1 MNFSKKLKLT
11 NNKNINKKKL
21 KFHDLKKNN
30 LIKKEITND
39 TNMKLKSPELKFNVC
54 QRDNSIINDIN
65 LINDIK
71 GNNKLLERIK
81 YLQLWWKTIFHII
94 KIQKH
99 LRGFLHR
106 IKIKS
111 ILKLKDNLKQG
122 IQNFYKII
130 KRIIY
135 KIIIG
140 KIKKICEKQ
149 TKIESPVKKKV
160 KLRNN
165 QSLESRKNM
174 NDKDSFSFEKIF
186 MTSRKINEK
195 QKPKIKNIKS
205 KINNNIKYSNQTN
218 STKRKNINNPKTSD
232 KKETIK
238 IEKNNE
244 VKKFCQC
251 FNTSSNFTI
260 NQKNI
265 NVHNNNHINSIN
277 GNNNK
282 VKKIEISHKVNHK
295 TKKLIKYRN
304 EINNIDKFKSYKPES
319 LKNKSVTKTVVNSS
333 VTNNSN
339 AKKNL
344 ELEYIS
350 THEPRF
356 HCPKRLF
363 NLYDDKLNNNNIIR
377 VQKKLYKD
385 NINNEM
391 NEDINIR
398 SKSLENRTNKKYK
411 SFSNKIKK
419 DKKNNNSKSKG
430 KNISD
435 FIKVNKEME
444 INKTFKIIDK
454 YNTKCKKDMIM
465 WLNTWEKKTNN
476 INNPIN
482 SNLLKG
488 ICVLI
493 NKIISFNNKNNGD
506 IFFNNL
512 KLILKYKILKKCF
525 IHYKNVIGI
534 KNILIQLKENQRIK
548 IVKNIKDKEKLDKL
562 KKLIY
567 KYTSLKKSMTRW
579 KIFIY
584 HYNKFYEEKN
594 IIFNSSDV
602 SNINDD
608 FIDTSNDYFN
618 KSQPEINSLKIQ
630 SYNFIKNKYNIP
642 NLKPPT
648 DRNNNININI
658 NYNLITNNNGSEK
671 GIYIKK
677 KINVPKTKNYQNKSC
692 FIPENDK
699 DIEDNNIINDKK
711 DFMNNS
717 MITRRIKIKKKENNI
732 YFPKHIK
739 PGNIQNDLDYVSYKN
754 KMQFNNNV
762 NDIRKN
768 KDIIHKKINLKF
780 QKIFDVKNNF

>member
-11 NNKNINKKKL
+11 NNKNINTKKL
-21 KFHDLKKNN
+21 KFQDLKKKN
-30 LIKKEITND
+30 LIKKEIPNQV
-39 TNMKLKSPELKFNVC
+39 NMKLESHELKFNTC
-54 QRDNSIINDIN
+54 QEENNIKCDNID

-71 GNNKLLERIK
+71 GNNILLERIK
-81 YLQLWWKTIFHII
+81 YLQLWWKTIFRII
-94 KIQKH
+94 KIQKY
-99 LRGFLHR
+99 LRGFLYR
-106 IKIKS
+106 VKIKR
-111 ILKLKDNLKQG
+111 ILKLKVNIKQG
-122 IQNFYKII
+122 IQRFSKLL

-135 KIIIG
+135 KNIIG
-140 KIKKICEKQ
+140 KIKKICGKQ
-149 TKIESPVKKKV
+149 TKIESPVKKKI

-165 QSLESRKNM
+165 QSLEARKNLM
-174 NDKDSFSFEKIF
+174 DKDSFSFEKMF
-186 MTSRKINEK
+186 MTSRKVNEK
-195 QKPKIKNIKS
+195 QKPKIKNIKT
-205 KINNNIKYSNQTN
+205 KINNNNKYSNQSN
-218 STKRKNINNPKTSD
+218 ITKRKNINIPKTSD

-244 VKKFCQC
+244 VKKLCQC
-251 FNTSSNFTI
+251 FNTNSNFTI

-265 NVHNNNHINSIN
+265 NTHNKHINS
-277 GNNNK
+277 NNR

-319 LKNKSVTKTVVNSS
+319 LKNKSMTKTVINSS
-333 VTNNSN
+333 VANNSN
-339 AKKNL
+339 TKKNL

-363 NLYDDKLNNNNIIR
+363 NLCDDKLNNNNIIR

-391 NEDINIR
+391 NDEVNLR
-398 SKSLENRTNKKYK
+398 SKSLENRSNKKYK
-411 SFSNKIKK
+411 SFNNKINK

-435 FIKVNKEME
+435 FIKVNKETE
-444 INKTFKIIDK
+444 INKTFKLNDK

-465 WLNTWEKKTNN
+465 WLDSWEKKTNN
-476 INNPIN
+476 VNKPIN

-488 ICVLI
+488 IYILVS
-493 NKIISFNNKNNGD
+493 KFISFNNKNNVD

-512 KLILKYKILKKCF
+512 KLILKFKLLKKYF
-525 IHYKNVIGI
+525 DHYKHAIEL
-534 KNILIQLKENQRIK
+534 KNILTQLKENQIIK
-548 IVKNIKDKEKLDKL
+548 IDKGIKDKEKLEKL

-567 KYTSLKKSMTRW
+567 KYTSLKKTMTRW

-594 IIFNSSDV
+594 IYFNSSDV

-608 FIDTSNDYFN
+608 IIDTSNDYFN
-618 KSQPEINSLKIQ
+618 KSQPEISSLKIQ

-658 NYNLITNNNGSEK
+658 NYNLITNNNSSEK
-671 GIYIKK
+671 GIYKKK

-692 FIPENDK
+692 FILENDK

-711 DFMNNS
+711 DFLNNS
-717 MITRRIKIKKKENNI
+717 MITRRIKIKKKENKI
-732 YFPKHIK
+732 YIPKHIK

-754 KMQFNNNV
+754 KMQFNNNA

-780 QKIFDVKNNF
+780 QKIFDIKSNF